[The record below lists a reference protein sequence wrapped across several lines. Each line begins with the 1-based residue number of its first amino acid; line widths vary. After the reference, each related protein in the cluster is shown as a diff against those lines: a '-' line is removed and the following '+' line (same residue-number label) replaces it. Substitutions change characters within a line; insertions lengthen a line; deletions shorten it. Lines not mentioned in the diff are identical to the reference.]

1 MNRMSLG
8 YLSLVV
14 AAFMIGL
21 GNIWKFP
28 ALAFQHGLGGVVVYL
43 LFVAMMVPLIA
54 VALESTKHKRY
65 ELLEYYLKEYGK
77 PSLGF
82 MFFLFN
88 ILLLSYYSIVGGWTL
103 SSLVIED
110 VTGSLSGNVIT
121 LIFVFA
127 LLILILIRGREKT
140 LDVMV
145 ISVGLFFLAVI
156 VTIIGMYASVPNK
169 GAIGHFIGQAFTWK
183 GITGTTVKDM
193 AVQAAYSVSLGM
205 GFYLV
210 LGAFLPDEV
219 SGTKLASIGA
229 ALDTF
234 ASILATFVIAMVL
247 AVDPNIPIQGTAL
260 LFQGLPKVML
270 DVLKLPALLYLLSFA
285 VFLAALSSMI
295 PIGET
300 IVRIYE
306 EFMRLP
312 RDRAVPTIIGATAVL
327 GLVNVL
333 GMHFGVD
340 TITILDRAVSTFV
353 LFGGIIASWA
363 AIEHRDYIPEGVKK
377 AAYPGI
383 VIVGILGLYSLYH
396 MLRGGQYVSFVLLVG
411 IAVLALALNEKIKNY
426 LESR

>member
-28 ALAFQHGLGGVVVYL
+28 ALAFQHGLGGILVYL

-65 ELLEYYLKEYGK
+65 ELLEYYLKEYNR
-77 PSLGF
+77 PAFGF

-110 VTGSLSGNVIT
+110 VTGSLSGNAIT
-121 LIFVFA
+121 LILVFA
-127 LLILILIRGREKT
+127 LLILILMRGREKT

-156 VTIIGMYASVPNK
+156 VTIVGMYANVPDK
-169 GAIGHFIGQAFTWK
+169 GAMGHFIGQAFTWK
-183 GITGTTVKDM
+183 GISGATVKDM

-205 GFYLV
+205 GFYLI

-219 SGTKLASIGA
+219 SGAKLASIGA
-229 ALDTF
+229 ALDTL

-306 EFMRLP
+306 EFTRLP
-312 RDRAVPTIIGATAVL
+312 RDKAVLTIIGTTAVL
-327 GLVNVL
+327 GLANVL

-340 TITILDRAVSTFV
+340 TITVLDGAVSTFV
-353 LFGGIIASWA
+353 LFGGIIAAWA
-363 AIEHRDYIPEGVKK
+363 AIEHRDYVPENVKT

-383 VIVGILGLYSLYH
+383 ALVGILGLYSLYH
-396 MLRGGQYVSFVLLVG
+396 MFRGGQYASFVLLVG
-411 IAVLALALNEKIKNY
+411 IVGLALLLNDRIRNY

>member
-1 MNRMSLG
+1 MSLG

-28 ALAFQHGLGGVVVYL
+28 ALAFQHGLGGIIVYVI
-43 LFVAMMVPLIA
+43 FVAMMIPLIA

-65 ELLEYYLKEYGK
+65 ELLEYYLKEYQR
-77 PSLGF
+77 PAFGF
-82 MFFLFN
+82 MFLLFN

-110 VTGSLSGNVIT
+110 VTSSFTGNIIT
-121 LIFVFA
+121 LLFVFA
-127 LLILILIRGREKT
+127 LLILILVRGREKT

-145 ISVGLFFLAVI
+145 ISVGLFFLAV
-156 VTIIGMYASVPNK
+156 VATIIGMYTTVPDK
-169 GAIGHFIGQAFTWK
+169 GAIGHFIGQAFAWK
-183 GITGTTVKDM
+183 GISGTTIKDM

-205 GFYLV
+205 GFYLI
-210 LGAFLPDEV
+210 LGAFLPDEI
-219 SGTKLASIGA
+219 SGTKLASIGV

-247 AVDPNIPIQGTAL
+247 AVDPSIPIQGTAL
-260 LFQGLPKVML
+260 LFQGLPRVML
-270 DVLKLPALLYLLSFA
+270 DILKLPALLYLLSFA

-306 EFMRLP
+306 EFTRLP
-312 RDRAVPTIIGATAVL
+312 REKAVIIIIGATAVI
-327 GLVNVL
+327 GLANVF

-340 TITILDRAVSTFV
+340 TITVLDGAVSTFV
-353 LFGGIIASWA
+353 LFGGIIAAWA
-363 AIEHRDYIPEGVKK
+363 AIEHREYVPKEVKN

-383 VIVGILGLYSLYH
+383 VLVGILGLYSLFH
-396 MLRGGQYVSFVLLVG
+396 MIKGGQYVSFVLLVG
-411 IAVLALALNEKIKNY
+411 IVGMALALNGKLRDY
-426 LESR
+426 LEAR

>member
-1 MNRMSLG
+1 MNRFTLG

-28 ALAFQHGLGGVVVYL
+28 ALAFQHGLGGIVVYL
-43 LFVAMMVPLIA
+43 IFVAMMVPLIA

-65 ELLEYYLKEYGK
+65 ELLEYYLKEYK
-77 PSLGF
+77 RPAFGF

-103 SSLVIED
+103 SSLVIKD
-110 VTGSLSGNVIT
+110 VTGSLSGNAIT
-121 LIFVFA
+121 LVFVFA

-145 ISVGLFFLAVI
+145 ISVGLFFLALI
-156 VTIIGMYASVPNK
+156 VAIIGIYSNVPDK
-169 GAIGHFIGQAFTWK
+169 GAISHFIGQAFTWK
-183 GITGTTVKDM
+183 GITEATVRDM
-193 AVQAAYSVSLGM
+193 AIQAAYSLSLGM
-205 GFYLV
+205 GFYLI
-210 LGAFLPDEV
+210 LGAFLPDEI
-219 SGTKLASIGA
+219 SGAKLASIGA

-260 LFQGLPKVML
+260 LFQGLPKVMV
-270 DVLKLPALLYLLSFA
+270 DILKLPALFYLLSFA

-312 RDRAVPTIIGATAVL
+312 RDKAVLTIIGVTALL
-327 GLVNVL
+327 GLTNIL
-333 GMHFGVD
+333 GMKFGID
-340 TITILDRAVSTFV
+340 TITILDGAVSTFV
-353 LFGGIIASWA
+353 LFGGIIAAWA
-363 AIEHRDYIPEGVKK
+363 AIEHREYVPEGLKK
-377 AAYPGI
+377 VAYPGI
-383 VIVGILGLYSLYH
+383 VVVGILGLYSLYH
-396 MLRGGQYVSFVLLVG
+396 MLTEGQYVSFLLLIGIVG
-411 IAVLALALNEKIKNY
+411 LALILNDKIKNY